1 MGILVQRQFSVAP
14 DDRREF
20 ERQSRLGVWE
30 NMRHNGAQMIAYG
43 TWAFGGRGDVVV
55 THSVYE
61 SFDHWTATRAWGE
74 FATQSARVEETRHI
88 RAIHAGRHRLIRES
102 SARIIDYDGEIS
114 EPTPRYR
121 NVGEPLADPPPT
133 FGPHSIMEQ
142 TEYSLQRGGEDTL
155 VSILR
160 DAGIENAIIDI
171 GGDLTVLG
179 HINGRPARIG
189 IRSPRSDDTLAWLDV
204 MDGETV
210 VTSGDYERFFEVGGR
225 RYQHILDPRNGYP
238 VAHTISA
245 TVLHQDPVLADAAAT
260 ALLVA
265 GPGAF
270 EELCAVLGVD
280 EALIVSA
287 SGDLRLTQAM
297 EKRLNWP
304 NR

>member
-1 MGILVQRQFSVAP
+1 MGILVQRQFSVAS

-133 FGPHSIMEQ
+133 FGPQSIMEQ

-160 DAGIENAIIDI
+160 DAIWPW
-171 GGDLTVLG
+171 LTSQG
-179 HINGRPARIG
+179 SRIVIFG
-189 IRSPRSDDTLAWLDV
+189 YDPLQSDDN
-204 MDGETV
+204 V
-210 VTSGDYERFFEVGGR
+210 VTYIAYRDISHWNELEGR
-225 RYQHILDPRNGYP
+225 R
-238 VAHTISA
+238 A
-245 TVLHQDPVLADAAAT
+245 TVPDAVAAARKELHSVVVSQSSR
-260 ALLVA
+260 LLMVMTKF
-265 GPGAF
+265 GA
-270 EELCAVLGVD
+270 
-280 EALIVSA
+280 S
-287 SGDLRLTQAM
+287 S
-297 EKRLNWP
+297 
-304 NR
+304 